1 MRKLL
6 ACTALLAVTLPAAL
20 PAHAQQEPKPEVFA
34 KFGQWANSKMTGK
47 PQTKSMAV
55 RSLRA
60 SGDTT
65 GGAFIARS
73 MSDAPV
79 GNKESLLV
87 TSDKPTTVITLEEG
101 SPDYQGAHIAIVGA
115 DKEGNITDVR
125 SAKSGFR
132 TGERFKVRAVSTFG
146 GHLVIENINA
156 KGERRQIYPPEG
168 TSVVVIQPG
177 EDTLVPLGPQQFFE
191 FAKTTGEEQLV
202 ISLRDPR
209 AIGDAASR
217 QKVFR
222 KDEELGTHFIQEVAK
237 GEFPVISEAI
247 KLEHQ

>member
-1 MRKLL
+1 MRNLI
-6 ACTALLAVTLPAAL
+6 AATALLSLAL
-20 PAHAQQEPKPEVFA
+20 PSYAQQEPKPEVFA
-34 KFGQWANSKMTGK
+34 KFSQWANSKTTGK
-47 PQTKSMAV
+47 PQSKSMAV
-55 RSLRA
+55 DSLR
-60 SGDTT
+60 SKGDTS

-73 MSDAPV
+73 MSDGPV
-79 GNKESLLV
+79 GNKESPA
-87 TSDKPTTVITLEEG
+87 T
-101 SPDYQGAHIAIVGA
+101 DYQGAHIAIVGA

-132 TGERFKVRAVSTFG
+132 TGERFKVRTVSTFG
-146 GHLVIENINA
+146 AHLVIENINA
-156 KGERRQIYPPEG
+156 KGERKQIYPPEG
-168 TSVVVIQPG
+168 TTVVVIQPG
-177 EDTLVPLGPQQFFE
+177 EDTLLPLGPQQFFE

-209 AIGDAASR
+209 AIGDAAAR

-222 KDEELGTHFIQEVAK
+222 KDEELGTHFVQEVAK

>member
-1 MRKLL
+1 MRNLI
-6 ACTALLAVTLPAAL
+6 AATALLSLAL
-20 PAHAQQEPKPEVFA
+20 PSYAQQEPKPEVFA
-34 KFGQWANSKMTGK
+34 KFSQWANSKTTGK
-47 PQTKSMAV
+47 PQSKSMAV
-55 RSLRA
+55 DSLR
-60 SGDTT
+60 SKGDTS

-73 MSDAPV
+73 MSDGPV
-79 GNKESLLV
+79 GNKESLAI
-87 TSDKPTTVITLEEG
+87 SAEKPSTVITLEEG

-132 TGERFKVRAVSTFG
+132 TGERFKVRTVSTFG
-146 GHLVIENINA
+146 AHLVIENINA
-156 KGERRQIYPPEG
+156 KGERKQIYPPEG
-168 TSVVVIQPG
+168 TTVVVIQPG
-177 EDTLVPLGPQQFFE
+177 EDTLLPLGPQQFFE

-209 AIGDAASR
+209 AIGDAAAR

-222 KDEELGTHFIQEVAK
+222 KDEELGTHFVQEVAK